1 MATSYEKQR
10 KAREKAAKKAEKQ
23 RLKDE
28 KTAQKTSN
36 VRKLGALAENS
47 ASAAAR
53 VSAIARLKSRGAQAA
68 LLSLAE
74 NSSQAPVRCEAA
86 WLLEDQEKARE
97 ILSGSIA
104 EAFGDS
110 GMTKDYHFRE
120 WTGFVPNDE
129 QLLKA
134 YRKLKDGSLA
144 QALWPVFARK
154 HSAVL
159 REILAEAVM
168 WFPTVEEILKIYTGS
183 REDWRYLAEHNKNTG
198 TTAEAVKHLTLEDA
212 DVLTRIAD
220 KGSRAGADRL
230 AELDPAAYLNRYADK
245 ITPDKAANAIKA
257 HRLNQEALLRVALA
271 YPSMNFFNSPEGYD
285 AAEAAL
291 DSLTDPALLARL
303 LLEKKAEPR
312 IPWSAFNPQWFS
324 RLVEKLADQ
333 QDTLAEYIITGN
345 KRSERV
351 FAAEQKALDLITD
364 ENMLYKIAASDCGY
378 ASTAVRRLG
387 ADRMK
392 ALSKEA
398 KQQSVRQY
406 ATTEA
411 LKHGI
416 ADADEEELLE
426 ALHWSLYDSPDEALM
441 ADAASRLTSQDA
453 LLKALDMLTES
464 MRTSAKNTVLRLLPR
479 ITDGES
485 LMKYCLEKRVVKDTV
500 FRLKEL
506 IGGSPLEDRFVSSA
520 KASDSFRLLEDYF
533 RISAEEAIWKY
544 GGTDYIRRV
553 MDSLEKEED
562 LGEARTKANQLAWI
576 YRHIPQSQ
584 GILDPYKGKH
594 YRKHI
599 DFDAYCASESCHT
612 YVDMEFKL

>member
-10 KAREKAAKKAEKQ
+10 KAREKAAKKEEKQ

-36 VRKLGALAENS
+36 VRKLGAIAENS
-47 ASAAAR
+47 TSAAAK

-110 GMTKDYHFRE
+110 RMTKDYHFRE
-120 WTGFVPNDE
+120 WTDFVPNDT

-134 YRKLKDGSLA
+134 YRSLKDSSIA

-154 HSAVL
+154 RSAVL

-198 TTAEAVKHLTLEDA
+198 TTARAVNHLSLEDA

-220 KGSRAGADRL
+220 KGSREAADRL
-230 AELDPAAYLNRYADK
+230 IELDPAAYLNRYADK
-245 ITPDKAANAIKA
+245 ISPDKAANAIKA

-303 LLEKKAEPR
+303 LLEK
-312 IPWSAFNPQWFS
+312 
-324 RLVEKLADQ
+324 
-333 QDTLAEYIITGN
+333 YIITGN

-351 FAAEQKALDLITD
+351 FAAEQKAMDLISD
-364 ENMLYKIAASDCGY
+364 ENMLYKIAASDYGY

-387 ADRMK
+387 ADWMK

-562 LGEARTKANQLAWI
+562 LGEARTKANHLAWI
-576 YRHIPQSQ
+576 YGHIPQSHSV
-584 GILDPYKGKH
+584 LDPYNGKH

-612 YVDMEFKL
+612 YVDMEFRL